1 MNGNS
6 GAHLWVRGG
15 RRADREAAVR
25 GLTLPGALAAPLDAH
40 RRLCGP
46 YSAAGALLR
55 AIVPDVLARDREL
68 VRRYDIELLSAAPEL
83 GAIVPNSRETLTSM
97 ALPAERTRFY
107 ARLRSLRTSH
117 GLTEFVRDS
126 LPTDRPLSLVVENI
140 EHAEHTDVE
149 FLSVLLRRIDPAR
162 LTVVLCSAAD
172 ADLDPL
178 LAKALAAHAKVIEV
192 EPGGE
197 VGAEAE
203 AADAA
208 LARRYVQR
216 DCVSDEPALLA
227 AYEAIDASLR
237 REMHDV
243 RADELEALDRQSL
256 RLGAI
261 PYHRE
266 HGADPGGAGADALYA
281 AMDHC
286 LVLGFYDAT
295 VEYGERGI
303 ALVDPAQDERHW
315 WMFAV
320 ELGLALSLLSRTREA
335 ERLYDEARLV
345 SALPAV
351 HMAAAYSTAMLY
363 TRHNDP
369 ADRDERK
376 AKSWLNAAIATASLV
391 AEPVS
396 RAFQSVFYRNGLA
409 LVEVN
414 LGEPAEALRL
424 VTECIDTLDRE
435 LTPDQHRLHRSV
447 LKNNRGRVYAGLGR
461 LDEALDDYAV
471 VIREDPNHAEH
482 YLERG
487 NILRRLERFEE
498 AFDDYG
504 TALRLSPPFPEIYYN
519 RGDLHAQVGD
529 WEAALA
535 DFSYVLELDPDFVD
549 AYVNRAGIR
558 LDGGELEAALDD
570 AVAGLEREPDNPYL
584 HVVVGRVHAERERH
598 AEAMAAFDRALEA
611 DPDLAAALSAR
622 GELAYRLGRTEAALA
637 DLGRAVELQPED
649 PALRFN
655 LAFALQDG
663 GRWDD
668 ALADLDI
675 AAELAP
681 DDEEIAA
688 AREACRRRVA
698 AA

>member
-1 MNGNS
+1 MSANPDT
-6 GAHLWVRGG
+6 HLWVRGG
-15 RRADREAAVR
+15 RRAVREAVVS
-25 GLTLPGALAAPLDAH
+25 GLRLPPGLAPALDAH
-40 RRLCGP
+40 RRLRGP

-68 VRRYDIELLSAAPEL
+68 VRKYDIELLSAAPEL
-83 GAIVPNSRETLTSM
+83 SAIVPDSRETLTSM
-97 ALPAERTRFY
+97 ALPAERTRFH
-107 ARLRSLRTSH
+107 ARLRTLRTSH
-117 GLTEFVRDS
+117 GLVEFVRDG
-126 LPTDRPLSLVVENI
+126 LPADRPLSLVVEDV

-149 FLSVLLRRIDPAR
+149 FLSVLLRRIDPGR

-172 ADLDPL
+172 AELDPL
-178 LAKALAAHAKVIEV
+178 LATALAAYARVV
-192 EPGGE
+192 QVRAAPGAAGRSE
-197 VGAEAE
+197 AGDAE
-203 AADAA
+203 
-208 LARRYVQR
+208 LARRYAEL
-216 DCVSDEPALLA
+216 DCVSDEPALRS
-227 AYEAIDASLR
+227 AYEALDEPAR
-237 REMHDV
+237 RELHDR
-243 RADELEALDRQSL
+243 RADELDALDQQSL

-266 HGADPGGAGADALYA
+266 HGGDPAGAGVHALYA
-281 AMDHC
+281 AMDHS

-303 ALVDPAQDERHW
+303 ALVDPRQDERQW

-396 RAFQSVFYRNGLA
+396 RAFQSAFYKNGLA

-424 VTECIDTLDRE
+424 VTECIDALDRD
-435 LTPDQHRLHRSV
+435 LTPDQHRLHRSA
-447 LKNNRGRVYAGLGR
+447 LKNDRGRVYAGLGR
-461 LDEALDDYAV
+461 LDEALADYTV

-487 NILRRLERFEE
+487 NILRRLGRYEE
-498 AFDDYG
+498 AFADYG
-504 TALRLSPPFPEIYYN
+504 TAMRLSPPFPEVYYN
-519 RGDLHAQVGD
+519 RGDLYALVGD
-529 WEAALA
+529 WDSALA
-535 DFSYVLELDPDFVD
+535 DYGYVLELDPDFVD

-558 LDGGELEAALDD
+558 LDAGELETALDD
-570 AVAGLEREPDNPYL
+570 ATAGLARDPDNPYL
-584 HVVVGRVHAERERH
+584 HAVAGRVNAERERH
-598 AEAMAAFDRALEA
+598 AEAMTAVDRALEA
-611 DPDLAAALSAR
+611 DPDLAAASR
-622 GELAYRLGRTEAALA
+622 KGVSRK
-637 DLGRAVELQPED
+637 
-649 PALRFN
+649 
-655 LAFALQDG
+655 G
-663 GRWDD
+663 G
-668 ALADLDI
+668 
-675 AAELAP
+675 
-681 DDEEIAA
+681 
-688 AREACRRRVA
+688 
-698 AA
+698 

>member
-15 RRADREAAVR
+15 RRADRVAAVR
-25 GLTLPGALAAPLDAH
+25 GLALPAALAPALDAH

-55 AIVPDVLARDREL
+55 AIVPEVLERDRDL

-83 GAIVPNSRETLTSM
+83 STLVPNSRETLTSM

-107 ARLRSLRTSH
+107 ARLRTLRISH
-117 GLTEFVRDS
+117 GLAEFVRDGM
-126 LPTDRPLSLVVENI
+126 PAGRPRSLVVENI

-149 FLSVLLRRIDPAR
+149 FLAVLLRRIDPGR
-162 LTVVLCSAAD
+162 LTVVLCSAGD
-172 ADLDPL
+172 TQLDPML
-178 LAKALAAHAKVIEV
+178 EQALTDYAKVVEV
-192 EPGGE
+192 DAAAPGETGE
-197 VGAEAE
+197 ALSEG
-203 AADAA
+203 DALA
-208 LARRYVQR
+208 LARRYIQL
-216 DCVSDEPALLA
+216 DCVSDEPALSA
-227 AYEAIDASLR
+227 AYEALDPALR
-237 REMHDV
+237 REMHDA
-243 RADELEALDRQSL
+243 RADELDELDRQSL

-266 HGADPGGAGADALYA
+266 HGTDPGGAGTDALYA
-281 AMDHC
+281 AMDHS

-303 ALVDPAQDERHW
+303 ALIDPAQDERRW

-376 AKSWLNAAIATASLV
+376 AKSWLNSAIATASLV

-396 RAFQSVFYRNGLA
+396 RAFQSVFYKNGLA

-461 LDEALDDYAV
+461 LDEALADYAV

-487 NILRRLERFEE
+487 NILRRLGRYEE
-498 AFDDYG
+498 AFADYG
-504 TALRLSPPFPEIYYN
+504 TALRLSPPFPE
-519 RGDLHAQVGD
+519 
-529 WEAALA
+529 
-535 DFSYVLELDPDFVD
+535 STTT
-549 AYVNRAGIR
+549 
-558 LDGGELEAALDD
+558 
-570 AVAGLEREPDNPYL
+570 AVTCTR
-584 HVVVGRVHAERERH
+584 R
-598 AEAMAAFDRALEA
+598 
-611 DPDLAAALSAR
+611 SATGTR
-622 GELAYRLGRTEAALA
+622 
-637 DLGRAVELQPED
+637 
-649 PALRFN
+649 
-655 LAFALQDG
+655 
-663 GRWDD
+663 RWPTS
-668 ALADLDI
+668 ATCWSWT
-675 AAELAP
+675 P
-681 DDEEIAA
+681 TSWTPT
-688 AREACRRRVA
+688 
-698 AA
+698 